1 MRLCTASD
9 SDGSWFRPDEPSAQ
23 PQCQRGSSSQARSNL
38 GIAAGRRAAIEGKG
52 CTSGQCRNF
61 VDRYEWRP
69 HGCALTRWHA
79 PRFCDQL
86 GRRTLLF
93 IGDSTIDQASAAVAN
108 SVSWGGGSCDRQIM
122 YANADTLVRRRFGA
136 SNRGRPWTEWVKKAV
151 AQYGLKSLVVVL
163 GASAHI
169 YGDNNFTSVLHDVAS
184 SAALRFPGLRLIWMT
199 SIGAG
204 CGSKP
209 LDRPPGAAF
218 WSGYASDAPL
228 FNWREFASRD
238 RLARRFFA
246 ARNVSVLDLQPL
258 HMRVDARVSSPTQ
271 SWGASGVDCLHFC
284 DTALRLIP
292 TLLHHLLVIEPL
304 SAAAQEHEE
313 EEAATTP
320 RALSKPATIT
330 PSSASTAAAEAS
342 FCRAIRPP
350 PPCVANSRTHAPR
363 CAVAKHRIVGERL
376 AQLTCLAEMEVQAGG
391 LRDALRLCCN
401 ASAPATMQERWR
413 APEIM
418 KWPHA
423 YLTAISAL
431 RGHDERPID
440 FSFIGSMGGDS
451 LTTARR
457 QWVLSFA
464 RQHFSNASYYVD
476 TTPNLPRDY
485 KPLGAW
491 DRTLIHGKGFRP
503 KDPSHTGSRLPCAR
517 AACDLSYLSVLARSR
532 YTLAPAGDQP
542 WSHRYFEAVMA
553 GSIPIVETHL
563 HAGRTPVERQLEY
576 HHIVASDVPSAAG
589 RRPGGGLVVVAYC
602 EKHAAENAAK
612 FVRMQTMGQR
622 RIAPS
627 LDGCRAPPFELATSA
642 RARAPGE
649 APAPEQ
655 EGEKKGRI
663 IRAARPVQAMKSRQ
677 QQLPQHPAASSSLK
691 KPTEQPRRRVIGHKG

>member
-1 MRLCTASD
+1 MPAILFAWLLPIMEAAAVAATCAAATFFAFLVAGRGLAS
-9 SDGSWFRPDEPSAQ
+9 PSGICVA
-23 PQCQRGSSSQARSNL
+23 PARTRADR
-38 GIAAGRRAAIEGKG
+38 AAGARHGACGRANTGRPPVVYHRGATVTARKEVRTGAVPSTIAFHEFHQQRQRRLRCDFAPPATATARGFGPTSHRRSRNASVVRHRKRAAASASLPAVALPLKARG

-69 HGCALTRWHA
+69 RGCALTRWHA

-204 CGSKP
+204 CGSRP

-228 FNWREFASRD
+228 FNWRDFASRD

-313 EEAATTP
+313 EEA
-320 RALSKPATIT
+320 
-330 PSSASTAAAEAS
+330 
-342 FCRAIRPP
+342 
-350 PPCVANSRTHAPR
+350 
-363 CAVAKHRIVGERL
+363 
-376 AQLTCLAEMEVQAGG
+376 
-391 LRDALRLCCN
+391 
-401 ASAPATMQERWR
+401 
-413 APEIM
+413 
-418 KWPHA
+418 
-423 YLTAISAL
+423 
-431 RGHDERPID
+431 
-440 FSFIGSMGGDS
+440 
-451 LTTARR
+451 
-457 QWVLSFA
+457 
-464 RQHFSNASYYVD
+464 
-476 TTPNLPRDY
+476 LPR
-485 KPLGAW
+485 
-491 DRTLIHGKGFRP
+491 R
-503 KDPSHTGSRLPCAR
+503 
-517 AACDLSYLSVLARSR
+517 
-532 YTLAPAGDQP
+532 
-542 WSHRYFEAVMA
+542 
-553 GSIPIVETHL
+553 
-563 HAGRTPVERQLEY
+563 
-576 HHIVASDVPSAAG
+576 
-589 RRPGGGLVVVAYC
+589 GLC
-602 EKHAAENAAK
+602 
-612 FVRMQTMGQR
+612 
-622 RIAPS
+622 PS
-627 LDGCRAPPFELATSA
+627 L
-642 RARAPGE
+642 
-649 APAPEQ
+649 
-655 EGEKKGRI
+655 
-663 IRAARPVQAMKSRQ
+663 Q
-677 QQLPQHPAASSSLK
+677 Q
-691 KPTEQPRRRVIGHKG
+691 